1 MIKYINLMGIR
12 NLNKLINKKCKDII
26 IKYKLKELENK
37 TIVVDISIY
46 LYKYKSYTNLF
57 GYMYNMLM
65 LFKKYNIYPIF
76 IFDGKSPDEKKFLI
90 EQRKK
95 EKKMN
100 EIEIKNIEKS
110 INNYKINIDELN
122 SKLLLLK
129 KKVVK
134 INKYD
139 INNIKI
145 LFNMCNI
152 LYFDA
157 EGEADFL
164 CAELV
169 KKNIAWACLSE
180 DTDLFVY
187 NCTRVLK
194 NLDIINETVLFYDTS
209 KILNKLKLNINE
221 FRMICVVSGTDYFN
235 NKCKNY
241 NINYILN
248 LYNEYKTENILDNTC
263 HFYKWLYNKNIILEY
278 ILLFYIELIFSYEN
292 INLNKYINKLNE
304 KKVFD
309 INNNNAMVFLK
320 NYNFI
325 FIN

>member
-1 MIKYINLMGIR
+1 MGIR

-110 INNYKINIDELN
+110 INNYKINIDKLN

>member
-1 MIKYINLMGIR
+1 MGIR

-110 INNYKINIDELN
+110 INNYKI
-122 SKLLLLK
+122 
-129 KKVVK
+129 
-134 INKYD
+134 
-139 INNIKI
+139 KI

-194 NLDIINETVLFYDTS
+194 NLDIINETVLLYDTS

-241 NINYILN
+241 NINYILK

>member
-1 MIKYINLMGIR
+1 MGIR

-292 INLNKYINKLNE
+292 INLKKYINKLNE

>member
-1 MIKYINLMGIR
+1 MGIR

-194 NLDIINETVLFYDTS
+194 NLDIINETVLLYDTS

-241 NINYILN
+241 NINYILK

>member
-1 MIKYINLMGIR
+1 MGIR

-292 INLNKYINKLNE
+292 INLNKYINKLKE

>member
-1 MIKYINLMGIR
+1 MGIR

-241 NINYILN
+241 NINYILK

>member
-1 MIKYINLMGIR
+1 MGIR